1 MTKERKLPFDCLVGK
16 RKVTVANRFS
26 GETVKL
32 QPDAVAVYDTIIGAE
47 YLGHYKTVQQGLSW
61 FRQHYPSEYMIL
73 LD

>member
-32 QPDAVAVYDTIIGAE
+32 QP
-47 YLGHYKTVQQGLSW
+47 KK
-61 FRQHYPSEYMIL
+61 IL
-73 LD
+73 